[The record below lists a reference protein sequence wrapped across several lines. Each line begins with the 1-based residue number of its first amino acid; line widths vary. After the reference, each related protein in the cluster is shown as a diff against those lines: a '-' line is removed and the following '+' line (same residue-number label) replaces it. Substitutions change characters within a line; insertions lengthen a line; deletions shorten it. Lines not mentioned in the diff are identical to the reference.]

1 MLTVIMIDQSTTSPL
16 GIAERIHHA
25 EAYPF
30 ARPAC
35 SYLFAEGRMHPLSRN
50 REKGRLPV
58 VASGSNAAPDRLLAK
73 FGHDGG
79 EIPVTRAVLH
89 HYTVVFA
96 GHFTRYGAI
105 PATLAPYPKAATHVW
120 ITWLTTSQLEI
131 MHRSE
136 GVVGCREV
144 VQRYDYVE
152 LDGLELHPECSPAIG
167 RAGAY
172 LARRMLAP
180 EGHPVRFAEVSS
192 RDCSLKAWSQRLA
205 LRLAHRLLD
214 PNATFSTFMSRVLS
228 DPDQRQALFQALTP
242 HTVERQQD

>member
-1 MLTVIMIDQSTTSPL
+1 MTKQSPTSL
-16 GIAERIHHA
+16 LDIAERIRHA
-25 EAYPF
+25 ESYPYP
-30 ARPAC
+30 RPAC
-35 SYLFAEGRMHPLSRN
+35 SYLFVKGRMHPLPRN
-50 REKGRLPV
+50 HEEGRLPV
-58 VASGSNAAPDRLLAK
+58 VASGSNAAPNRLLAK

-79 EIPVTRAVLH
+79 AIPVTRAILH
-89 HYTVVFA
+89 DFTVVFA

-105 PATLAPYPKAATHVW
+105 PATLACYSKAQTHVW
-120 ITWLTTSQLEI
+120 ITWLTSSQLDI

-152 LDGLELHPECSPAIG
+152 LEGLDLHPERSPAIG

-192 RDCSLKAWSQRLA
+192 RDCSLRAWPQRLA

-214 PNATFSTFMSRVLS
+214 PDASFSTFMSKVLS

-242 HTVERQQD
+242 HTVERRHD